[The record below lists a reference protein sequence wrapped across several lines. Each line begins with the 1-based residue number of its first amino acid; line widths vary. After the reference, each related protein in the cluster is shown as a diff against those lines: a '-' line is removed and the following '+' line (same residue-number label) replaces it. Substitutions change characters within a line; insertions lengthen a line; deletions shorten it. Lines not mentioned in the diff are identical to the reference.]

1 MRWPD
6 ANQCI
11 LMVEIKRNRQVRVEL
26 GRRVYSWAWVPAPAA
41 VSAGA
46 AATPAVCCGPP
57 VSASGPPVDLCV
69 AAAAWP
75 RRSARRLGRS
85 AATRAASLGATAA
98 ATGPSCRGL
107 SSGGRT
113 RTAASC
119 WARGGQGV
127 YWEGRLLTEVK
138 YQRGRKVNLCLTD

>member
-1 MRWPD
+1 MRWKN
-6 ANQCI
+6 AKRCF
-11 LMVEIKRNRQVRVEL
+11 LMVEIRRNHQVRVEL
-26 GRRVYSWAWVPAPAA
+26 GRRVSLSLVPAPAA

-57 VSASGPPVDLCV
+57 ESASGPPVALCA

-85 AATRAASLGATAA
+85 AATPAASPGATAA
-98 ATGPSCRGL
+98 ETGPSCRGL

-119 WARGGQGV
+119 WAGG
-127 YWEGRLLTEVK
+127 EFTERDG
-138 YQRGRKVNLCLTD
+138 Y